1 MKLSGDP
8 GAIIMLCRV
17 PAVIALM
24 AIGVCSVASQ
34 TREEHFRIPIEP
46 SQLKIFLR
54 HLPPA
59 NRRPVKEGRIVL
71 ILHGGTLP
79 SAASAAFRFDGH
91 SWMDDLSDAGFD
103 VWALDFLGYGESD
116 RYPEM
121 SAPANAN
128 PPPGRAAQASLQVS
142 RAVDFIC
149 KNQKVGKASII
160 SHSWGT
166 LVAGVFATQEPS
178 RLDRLVL
185 YGPVTLRRQLTPSHE
200 QIPAYT
206 FVTEEEQWKRFSGW
220 APAGEP
226 PVLEKR
232 HFDVLGPTYIASDPT
247 SRTRNPPSVQVP
259 GGPDADLADAWGGKF
274 IYDPGKIISPTLIV
288 RGEWETITT
297 DEDAPWL
304 YKALTNAPL
313 KRDVVISRATHVMH
327 LEKSRYQVYREVQ
340 VFLEGNDTPMK

>member
-1 MKLSGDP
+1 MKFCGDP
-8 GAIIMLCRV
+8 GAILLLIRI

-24 AIGVCSVASQ
+24 AISVCSVVSQ
-34 TREEHFRIPIEP
+34 TREEHFRIPVEP
-46 SQLKIFLR
+46 SGLKIFLR

-59 NRRPVKEGRIVL
+59 NRRPVKEGWVAL

-79 SAASAAFRFDGH
+79 SAASCAFKFDGH

-128 PPPGRAAQASLQVS
+128 PPPGRAVQASLQVS

-149 KNQKVGKASII
+149 KKQKVPKVSII

-185 YGPVTLRRQLTPSHE
+185 YGPVALRHQLAPSNE

-206 FVTEEEQWKRFSGW
+206 YVTEEQQWKRFSGW
-220 APAGEP
+220 APASEP
-226 PVLEKR
+226 SVLEKR
-232 HFDVLGPTYIASDPT
+232 HWGVLGPTYIASDPT
-247 SRTRNPPSVQVP
+247 SRTRTPPSVQVP
-259 GGPDADLADAWGGKF
+259 GGPDTDLADAWGGKL
-274 IYDPGKIISPTLIV
+274 IYDPAKIESPTLII

-297 DEDAPWL
+297 DEDARWL
-304 YKALTNAPL
+304 YKALTNVPL

-327 LEKSRYQVYREVQ
+327 LERSRYQVYREVQ
-340 VFLEGNDTPMK
+340 VFLEGNDTTMK